1 MAMVF
6 LSHFSFSSLQTTI
19 GDWVDIFNL
28 TALFF
33 LLLNNIFLHVFD
45 IRDCIHPPTLYSPHS
60 SRYARIQITNTLCRE
75 ILVWQISYQNKRNLR
90 QSNRPETATCPP
102 HPTAWSDRWATHS
115 TFCSSAACIIMPQRC
130 LSHLSWGLCRHS
142 PLKICSSTR
151 ACEEKGVLSLGTGHW
166 GQLFA
171 VFSISCTVGAWSLTG
186 REHLGLS

>member
-28 TALFF
+28 IALFF

-45 IRDCIHPPTLYSPHS
+45 IRDYIHPPALYSPDS
-60 SRYARIQITNTLCRE
+60 SRYARITNTLCRE

-90 QSNRPETATCPP
+90 QSNLPETATCPQRN
-102 HPTAWSDRWATHS
+102 PTPYSMIW
-115 TFCSSAACIIMPQRC
+115 P
-130 LSHLSWGLCRHS
+130 LSHTFNFLLQRSLYHNASEMSLTSQLGSVQALTSQDMQLYTCMWG
-142 PLKICSSTR
+142 
-151 ACEEKGVLSLGTGHW
+151 KGCPFTGDW

-171 VFSISCTVGAWSLTG
+171 VFSVSCTVGAWSLTG